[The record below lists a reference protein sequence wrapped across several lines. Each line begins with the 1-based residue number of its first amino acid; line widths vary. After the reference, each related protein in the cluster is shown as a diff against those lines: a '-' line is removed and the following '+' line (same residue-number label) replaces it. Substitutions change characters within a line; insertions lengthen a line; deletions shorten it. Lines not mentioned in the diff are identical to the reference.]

1 MYDNNEKLTKIL
13 FDQPFNEHLM
23 KHHLDLKINAIS
35 MDQMKSILGLILKAL
50 DDSNDYRVIKTPT
63 YNLTY
68 YKIGQIQ

>member
-1 MYDNNEKLTKIL
+1 MCDNNEKMNRIL
-13 FDQPFNEHLM
+13 VDYSLNEHLM
-23 KHHLDLKINAIS
+23 KHHLDLKITAIS
-35 MDQMKSILGLILKAL
+35 MDQIKSILGLILKAL